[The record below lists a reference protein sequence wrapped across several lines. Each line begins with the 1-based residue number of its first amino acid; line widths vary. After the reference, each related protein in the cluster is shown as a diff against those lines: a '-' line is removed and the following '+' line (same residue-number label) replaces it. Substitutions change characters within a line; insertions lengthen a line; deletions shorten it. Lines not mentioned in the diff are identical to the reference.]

1 MTTGDPRRALVWKAL
16 LEVVLI
22 SAGVFIGL
30 AAEQWRS
37 DRQHRDQAHGALQ
50 RFKTEIEANRA
61 AVMKDQAYR
70 ARLRKDISAYLD
82 PKLRPTID
90 LQMEGIKPVN
100 FEHTAWDLAL
110 VTKSLADIDS
120 TLAFE
125 LARVYGQQQIY
136 ASLTGGLMQAM
147 YLRPPS
153 ENLIGFL
160 HSVKIYLD
168 DIVEFD
174 PSLVKMY
181 DQVLPMIE
189 SALRD

>member
-1 MTTGDPRRALVWKAL
+1 MSSSQRALVWKAL

-22 SAGVFIGL
+22 SAGVFLGL

-37 DRQHRDQAHGALQ
+37 DRQHRDQAHQALQ

-61 AVMKDQAYR
+61 AVMKNQDYR
-70 ARLRKDISAYLD
+70 ARIRKDITAYLD
-82 PKLRPTID
+82 PKLRPTVN

-110 VTKSLADIDS
+110 VTQSLADIDS

-136 ASLTGGLMQAM
+136 TSLTGGLMQAM

-153 ENLIGFL
+153 ENLTAFL

-174 PSLVKMY
+174 PGLVRMY
-181 DQVLPMIE
+181 DEVLPLIDR
-189 SALRD
+189 ALKD

>member
-1 MTTGDPRRALVWKAL
+1 MTDPRRAIVWKAL

-37 DRQHRDQAHGALQ
+37 DRQHRDQAHQALQ
-50 RFKTEIEANRA
+50 RFKIEIEANRA
-61 AVMKDQAYR
+61 AVTKNQDYR
-70 ARLRKDISAYLD
+70 ARIRKDITAYLN
-82 PKLRPTID
+82 PKLRPTVD

-110 VTKSLADIDS
+110 VTQSLADIDS
-120 TLAFE
+120 ALAFE
-125 LARVYGQQQIY
+125 LARVYGQQQVY
-136 ASLTGGLMQAM
+136 TSLTGGLMQAM

-153 ENLIGFL
+153 ENLTAFL

-174 PSLVKMY
+174 PGLVKMY
-181 DQVLPMIE
+181 DGVLPLIDR
-189 SALRD
+189 ALKD

>member
-1 MTTGDPRRALVWKAL
+1 MSSPQRALVWKAL

-22 SAGVFIGL
+22 SAGVFLGL

-37 DRQHRDQAHGALQ
+37 DRQHRDQAHQALQ

-61 AVMKDQAYR
+61 AVMKNQDYR
-70 ARLRKDISAYLD
+70 ARIRKDITAYLD
-82 PKLRPTID
+82 PKLRPTVN

-110 VTKSLADIDS
+110 VTQSLADIDS

-136 ASLTGGLMQAM
+136 TNLTGGLMQAM

-153 ENLIGFL
+153 ENLTVFL

-174 PSLVKMY
+174 PGLVKMY
-181 DQVLPMIE
+181 DEVVPLIDR
-189 SALRD
+189 ALKD

>member
-1 MTTGDPRRALVWKAL
+1 MSSPQRALVWKAL

-22 SAGVFIGL
+22 SAGVFLGL

-37 DRQHRDQAHGALQ
+37 DRQHRDQAHQALQ

-61 AVMKDQAYR
+61 AVMKNQDYR
-70 ARLRKDISAYLD
+70 ARIRKDITAYLD
-82 PKLRPTID
+82 PRLRPTVN

-110 VTKSLADIDS
+110 VTQSLADIDS

-136 ASLTGGLMQAM
+136 TSLTGGLMQAM

-153 ENLIGFL
+153 ENLTAFL

-174 PSLVKMY
+174 PGLVKMY
-181 DQVLPMIE
+181 DEVLPLIDQ
-189 SALRD
+189 ALKD

>member
-1 MTTGDPRRALVWKAL
+1 MSSPQRALVWKAL

-22 SAGVFIGL
+22 SAGVFLGL

-37 DRQHRDQAHGALQ
+37 DRQHRDQAHQALQ

-61 AVMKDQAYR
+61 AVMKNQDYR
-70 ARLRKDISAYLD
+70 ARIRTDITAYLD
-82 PKLRPTID
+82 PRLRPTVN

-110 VTKSLADIDS
+110 VTQSLADIDS

-136 ASLTGGLMQAM
+136 TSLTGGLMQAM

-153 ENLIGFL
+153 ENLTAFL

-174 PSLVKMY
+174 PGLVKMY
-181 DQVLPMIE
+181 DEVVPLIDR
-189 SALRD
+189 ALKD

>member
-1 MTTGDPRRALVWKAL
+1 MTDPRRALVWKAL

-37 DRQHRDQAHGALQ
+37 DRQHRDQAHQALQ

-61 AVMKDQAYR
+61 AVTKNQDYR
-70 ARLRKDISAYLD
+70 ARIRKDITAYLD
-82 PKLRPTID
+82 PKLRPTVD

-100 FEHTAWDLAL
+100 FDHTAWDLAL
-110 VTKSLADIDS
+110 VTQSLADIDS
-120 TLAFE
+120 RLAFE

-136 ASLTGGLMQAM
+136 TSLTGGLMQAM

-153 ENLIGFL
+153 ENLTAFL

-174 PSLVKMY
+174 PGLVKMY
-181 DQVLPMIE
+181 DEVLPLIDH
-189 SALRD
+189 ALKD

>member
-1 MTTGDPRRALVWKAL
+1 MNEKRREWLWKML

-22 SAGVFIGL
+22 GFAVFLGM
-30 AAEQWRS
+30 AADQWRT
-37 DRQHRDQAHGALQ
+37 DRQHRDQAHDALQ

-61 AVMKDQAYR
+61 AVMKNQDYR
-70 ARLRKDISAYLD
+70 ARIRKDITAYLN
-82 PKLRPTID
+82 PKLRPTVD

-110 VTKSLADIDS
+110 VTQSLADIDS
-120 TLAFE
+120 SLAFE

-136 ASLTGGLMQAM
+136 TSLTGGLMQAM

-153 ENLIGFL
+153 ENLTAFL

-174 PSLVKMY
+174 PGLVKMY
-181 DQVLPMIE
+181 DEVVPLIDR
-189 SALRD
+189 ALKD

>member
-1 MTTGDPRRALVWKAL
+1 MTDPRRALVWKAL

-37 DRQHRDQAHGALQ
+37 DRQHRDQAHQALQ

-61 AVMKDQAYR
+61 AVMKNQDYR
-70 ARLRKDISAYLD
+70 ARIRKDITAYLD
-82 PKLRPTID
+82 PKLRPTVD

-110 VTKSLADIDS
+110 VTQSLADIDS
-120 TLAFE
+120 TLAYE

-136 ASLTGGLMQAM
+136 TNLTGGLMQAM

-153 ENLIGFL
+153 ENLTAFL

-168 DIVEFD
+168 DIVAFD
-174 PSLVKMY
+174 PGLVKMY
-181 DQVLPMIE
+181 DEVLPLIDQ
-189 SALRD
+189 ALKD

>member
-1 MTTGDPRRALVWKAL
+1 MSSPQRALVWKGL
-16 LEVVLI
+16 LEVI
-22 SAGVFIGL
+22 FIGFGVFLGM
-30 AAEQWRS
+30 AADQWRT
-37 DRQHRDQAHGALQ
+37 DRQHRDQAHDALR

-61 AVMKDQAYR
+61 AVMKNQDYR
-70 ARLRKDISAYLD
+70 ARIRKDITAYLD
-82 PKLRPTID
+82 PKLRPTVN
-90 LQMEGIKPVN
+90 LQMEGTKPVN

-110 VTKSLADIDS
+110 ATQSLADIDS

-136 ASLTGGLMQAM
+136 TSLTGGLMQAM

-153 ENLIGFL
+153 ENLTAFL

-174 PSLVKMY
+174 PGLVKMY
-181 DQVLPMIE
+181 DEVLPLIDR
-189 SALRD
+189 ALKD

>member
-1 MTTGDPRRALVWKAL
+1 MSSPQRALVWKAL

-22 SAGVFIGL
+22 SAGVFLGL

-37 DRQHRDQAHGALQ
+37 DRQHRDQAHQALQ

-61 AVMKDQAYR
+61 AVMRNQDYR
-70 ARLRKDISAYLD
+70 ARIRKDITAYLD
-82 PKLRPTID
+82 PRLRPTVN

-110 VTKSLADIDS
+110 VTQSLADIDS

-136 ASLTGGLMQAM
+136 TSLTGGLMQAM

-153 ENLIGFL
+153 ENLTAFL

-174 PSLVKMY
+174 PGLVKMY
-181 DQVLPMIE
+181 DEVLPLIDR
-189 SALRD
+189 ALKD

>member
-1 MTTGDPRRALVWKAL
+1 MASPQRALVLKGL
-16 LEVVLI
+16 LEVVFI
-22 SAGVFIGL
+22 GFGVFLGM
-30 AAEQWRS
+30 AADQWRT
-37 DRQHRDQAHGALQ
+37 DRQHRDQAHDALQ

-61 AVMKDQAYR
+61 AVMKNQDYR
-70 ARLRKDISAYLD
+70 ARIRTDITAYLD
-82 PKLRPTID
+82 PRLRPTVN

-110 VTKSLADIDS
+110 VTQSLADIDS
-120 TLAFE
+120 SLAFE

-136 ASLTGGLMQAM
+136 TSLTGGLMQAM

-153 ENLIGFL
+153 ENLTAFL

-174 PSLVKMY
+174 PGLVKMY
-181 DQVLPMIE
+181 DEVVPLIDR
-189 SALRD
+189 ALKD

>member
-1 MTTGDPRRALVWKAL
+1 MMADPRRALVWKAL

-37 DRQHRDQAHGALQ
+37 DRQHRDQAHQALQ

-61 AVMKDQAYR
+61 AVMKNQDYR
-70 ARLRKDISAYLD
+70 ARIRKDITAYLD
-82 PKLRPTID
+82 PKLRPTVD

-110 VTKSLADIDS
+110 VTQALADIES
-120 TLAFE
+120 ALAFE

-136 ASLTGGLMQAM
+136 TDLTGGLMQAM

-153 ENLIGFL
+153 ENLTAFL

-174 PSLVKMY
+174 PGLVKMY
-181 DQVLPMIE
+181 DEVLPLIDR
-189 SALRD
+189 ALKD

>member
-1 MTTGDPRRALVWKAL
+1 MSSPQRALVWKAL

-22 SAGVFIGL
+22 SAGVFLGL

-37 DRQHRDQAHGALQ
+37 DRQHRDQAHQALQ

-61 AVMKDQAYR
+61 AVMKNQDYR
-70 ARLRKDISAYLD
+70 ARIRKDITAYLD
-82 PKLRPTID
+82 PRLRPTVN

-100 FEHTAWDLAL
+100 FDHTAWDLAL
-110 VTKSLADIDS
+110 VTQSLADIDS

-136 ASLTGGLMQAM
+136 TNLTGGLMQAM

-153 ENLIGFL
+153 ENLTAFL

-174 PSLVKMY
+174 PGLVKMY
-181 DQVLPMIE
+181 DEVLPLIDQ
-189 SALRD
+189 ALKD

>member
-1 MTTGDPRRALVWKAL
+1 MSSPQRALVWKAL

-22 SAGVFIGL
+22 SAGVFLGL

-37 DRQHRDQAHGALQ
+37 DRQHRDQAQQALQ

-61 AVMKDQAYR
+61 AVMKNQDYR
-70 ARLRKDISAYLD
+70 ARIRKDITAYLD
-82 PKLRPTID
+82 PKLRPTVN

-110 VTKSLADIDS
+110 VTQSLADIDS

-136 ASLTGGLMQAM
+136 TNLTGGLMQAM

-153 ENLIGFL
+153 ENLTVFL

-174 PSLVKMY
+174 PGLVKMY
-181 DQVLPMIE
+181 DEVVPLIDR
-189 SALRD
+189 ALKD

>member
-1 MTTGDPRRALVWKAL
+1 MSSPQRALVWKAL

-22 SAGVFIGL
+22 SAGVFLGL

-37 DRQHRDQAHGALQ
+37 DRQHRDQAHQALQ

-61 AVMKDQAYR
+61 AVMKNQDYR
-70 ARLRKDISAYLD
+70 ARIRKDITAYLD
-82 PKLRPTID
+82 PRLRPTVN

-110 VTKSLADIDS
+110 VTQSLADIDS

-136 ASLTGGLMQAM
+136 TSLTGGLMQAM

-153 ENLIGFL
+153 ENLTAFL

-174 PSLVKMY
+174 PGLVKMY
-181 DQVLPMIE
+181 DEVVPLIDR
-189 SALRD
+189 ALKD

>member
-1 MTTGDPRRALVWKAL
+1 MSSPQRALVWKAL

-22 SAGVFIGL
+22 SAGVFLGL

-37 DRQHRDQAHGALQ
+37 DRQHRDQAHQALQ

-61 AVMKDQAYR
+61 AVMKNQDYR
-70 ARLRKDISAYLD
+70 ARIRKDITAYLD
-82 PKLRPTID
+82 PRLRPTVN

-110 VTKSLADIDS
+110 VTQSLADIDS

-136 ASLTGGLMQAM
+136 TSLTGGLMQAM

-153 ENLIGFL
+153 ENLTAFL

-174 PSLVKMY
+174 PGLVKMY
-181 DQVLPMIE
+181 DEVLPLIDR
-189 SALRD
+189 ALKD